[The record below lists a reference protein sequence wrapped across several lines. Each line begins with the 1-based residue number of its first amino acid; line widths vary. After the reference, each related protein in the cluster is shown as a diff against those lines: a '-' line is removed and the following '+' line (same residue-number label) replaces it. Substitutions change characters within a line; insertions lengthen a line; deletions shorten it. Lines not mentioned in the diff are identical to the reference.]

1 MAKFWMIFAF
11 YLLGVLSGVIL
22 WEKID
27 MKTVLKGQI
36 KLKQRGKGNTQL
48 TEIKPKIEAK
58 TERKESRKQKREQ
71 RKSK

>member
-1 MAKFWMIFAF
+1 MIFAF